1 MSKWKSARQFVAW
14 LRLSPRP
21 RKSNNKIVGYDYSK
35 TNNPA
40 TQALRMCAQALHNSK
55 TPLGCLYRKLLVK
68 KGHKTAIKAVAR
80 KLAILLYT
88 LIKNGTEYSDKYFE
102 AETKKQNIRM
112 ETKLQKLAKQLGYDL
127 IKTAS

>member
-1 MSKWKSARQFVAW
+1 
-14 LRLSPRP
+14 
-21 RKSNNKIVGYDYSK
+21 
-35 TNNPA
+35 
-40 TQALRMCAQALHNSK
+40 MCAQSLHNSK

-88 LIKNGTEYSDKYFE
+88 LIKNGAEYSDKYFE
-102 AETKKQNIRM
+102 AETKKQNDRM
-112 ETKLQKLAKQLGYDL
+112 ESKLQKLAKQLGYDL